1 MELKKLH
8 EDKNSLEIEVI
19 GETDTFL
26 IPLQKK
32 LLDHPEVKNAILNF
46 GHPLLDNPKLFIEVK
61 EGKKPVTIL
70 TKVARELIKEF
81 ESFEKELEKAWAK
94 YENR

>member
-8 EDKNSLEIEVI
+8 LDDTSLEIEII
-19 GETDTFL
+19 GETETFVL
-26 IPLQKK
+26 PLQKK
-32 LLDHPEVKNAILNF
+32 LLEHPDVTTATLNF
-46 GHPLLDNPKLFIEVK
+46 GHPLLDNPKLFVEVK
-61 EGKKPVTIL
+61 KGKPKTIV

-94 YENR
+94 YEGK